1 MSTNIRIDLLSVL
14 LTVMTGVSGY
24 CQEGVTVPRN
34 QYAPTP
40 KALEMTRYG
49 HMPPDL
55 NSGVYSCDIPIYTYE
70 DKDFSIPVSLHY
82 SSSGFQPAK
91 MSDEAGLHWTLMAGG
106 AITREIVGV
115 DDFGLNGLFG
125 CGIEVNDS
133 LMYHMIQPANT
144 NHNYF
149 GYNAENVITPSIY
162 PHSEEC
168 SSDRYHFTFPGHS
181 GSFVMN
187 HLGSGFIVYGTE
199 AGKGLYTVSYDSPS
213 KSFTIT
219 TGDGYRY
226 RFGHGETYGSDKA
239 REINWSREAVH
250 RGEQPSQLL
259 NVPNHVVTW
268 LLDQIT
274 APDGNTVRFVY
285 QSNRANQDIPQED
298 DDVITTFSRS
308 PGYRRPA
315 TDSGEKFYKTASL
328 TYTSYLQK
336 IIVDKPLNSGET
348 LEIDF
353 EWTRSSSKE
362 ISGLGLLP
370 AYTSLVVPR
379 RHLTKV
385 TVKAGDRM
393 LRQALLG
400 YTPSGSRPLL
410 TEVGISGLGSY
421 SMTYWTDSTNPL
433 PGILCN
439 GLDLWG
445 YYNGQDNLS
454 DESFCPMAVD
464 ENLDEYLN
472 TGYMDPS
479 WTHARLGTLQSITYP
494 TGGRTEIEYE
504 SNQANKVLLRLR
516 NYDPGLQ
523 PAYPELGD
531 PPAGDENS
539 FMPSLYPINTLG
551 RPFVPDC
558 GGVRVKRL
566 KDYDGTVYSTYTYS
580 YSGGIVQQYPRFYS
594 GTVTTP
600 HGPAEEYNPALR
612 YPGSSFDQRHVAYTT
627 VTQTNPDSSRVVTRF
642 SNWED
647 FPDAYSPY
655 HEGYSNSSPV
665 NDSLQQLF
673 YDHILREPDSR
684 AYRRGQPV
692 LRQSFDK
699 SGTKLREESWE
710 YSDIGSGYNTYA
722 LFGGQYVWT
731 ARTFL
736 CDRKPSRYTVTEWF
750 DNAATGRTEQTDY
763 TYNSLGQLRQS
774 VRSAGNH
781 TELRRTTYPG
791 DIANGIYPAMAEANY
806 LDKPVEQVVAQDG
819 KVAQATLTTYNP
831 VSGNYLPDARY
842 QAALAENTPL
852 NNYTWYS
859 GQTVSS
865 RYQLADRILQY
876 DTQGNPLLSEDRSG
890 VPTTY
895 VWDSRGDKLSAVFS
909 GARNGSHAFYIRGAV
924 PHTETSSYVNADPVT
939 KTFTCGAA
947 GSFSFAFTPVDT
959 LDGLSAKLD
968 GNIVMLQRLGGG
980 AQGTASPI
988 NLSAGSHTLEITC
1001 TFKGV
1006 ILRGGW
1012 HPIETYPFSGTLS
1025 LTYPQ
1030 SGAVQEEG
1038 DYQDCFFEDFESSG
1052 GTVQAGFHSDKCRTS
1067 NYNQLVDLVVGLEY
1081 VLDYMR
1087 YNNGEWQYVRSTI
1100 TPTTT
1105 PYSLHITAS
1114 SSNPI
1119 DHIRLYPTD
1128 CAAASFT
1135 WWPTGELR
1143 CRVDGDGLVETY
1155 EYDTQGRLT
1164 VVRDNDGNVVK
1175 RYSYNYKH

>member
-144 NHNYF
+144 NHYYF
-149 GYNAENVITPSIY
+149 GYNSNNTPSIY
-162 PHSEEC
+162 GHSQEC

-187 HLGSGFIVYGTE
+187 HSGDGFVVYGTE
-199 AGKGLYTVSYDSPS
+199 AGKGLYRVSYESPS

-226 RFGHGETYGSDKA
+226 RFGHGEVTSSDKA

-250 RGEQPSQLL
+250 GGEQPSQLQ
-259 NVPNHVVTW
+259 NVSTHVVTW

-285 QSNRANQDIPQED
+285 QSNRANQDIPQEE

-315 TDSGEKFYKTASL
+315 TESGTMYYKTASL

-379 RHLTKV
+379 RHLSKV

-421 SMTYWTDSTNPL
+421 SMTYWTDSSTPL

-454 DESFCPMAVD
+454 DTFFCPMTVD
-464 ENLDEYLN
+464 ENLDEHLSS
-472 TGYMDPS
+472 GYMDPS
-479 WTHARLGTLQSITYP
+479 WTHARFGTLQSITYP

-504 SNQANKVLLRLR
+504 SNRASKVLLRLR
-516 NYDPGLQ
+516 NYEPGLQ

-539 FMPSLYPINTLG
+539 FMPSLFPISDLG

-558 GGVRVKRL
+558 GGVRVMRL
-566 KDYDGTVYSTYTYS
+566 KDYDGADYSSYTYS

-594 GTVTTP
+594 GTITTP
-600 HGPAEEYNPALR
+600 WRTVVEYNPALR

-655 HEGYSNSSPV
+655 HERYSNSSPV
-665 NDSLQQLF
+665 DDSLQQLF

-684 AYRRGQPV
+684 AYRRGLPV
-692 LRQSFDK
+692 LRQSFDR

-722 LFGGQYVWT
+722 LYGGKYVWT

-750 DNAATGRTEQTDY
+750 DNAATGRTEQTVY
-763 TYNSLGQLRQS
+763 AYNGLGQLRQS

-781 TELRRTTYPG
+781 TEFRRTTYPG

-842 QAALAENTPL
+842 QAALAENTPFS
-852 NNYTWYS
+852 NYTWYS

-895 VWDSRGDKLSAVFS
+895 VWDSRRDKLGAVFT
-909 GARNGSHAFYIRGAV
+909 GARNGSHAYYIRGAV
-924 PHTETSSYVNADPVT
+924 PQTETSNYVNADPVT

-1030 SGAVQEEG
+1030 SGAVQQEG

-1052 GTVQAGFHSDKCRTS
+1052 GTVQAGFHSDRCRTS

-1119 DHIRLYPTD
+1119 DHVRLYPTD

>member
-226 RFGHGETYGSDKA
+226 RFGHGETYASDKA

-250 RGEQPSQLL
+250 VGEQPSQLL

-315 TDSGEKFYKTASL
+315 TENGTMYYKTASL

-600 HGPAEEYNPALR
+600 HGPAKEYNPALR

-699 SGTKLREESWE
+699 NGTKVQEETWQ
-710 YSDIGSGYNTYA
+710 YGDLGSGYNTYA
-722 LFGGQYVWT
+722 LYSGQYVWT

-736 CDRKPSRYTVTEWF
+736 CDRKPSRYVRKEWF
-750 DNAATGRTEQTDY
+750 DNTANEQMEQTDY
-763 TYNSLGQLRQS
+763 AYNGLGQLRQTS
-774 VRSAGNH
+774 RTVGNH
-781 TELRRTTYPG
+781 TETQRITYPG
-791 DIANGIYPAMAEANY
+791 DLANGVYLAMTAANY
-806 LDKPVEQVVAQDG
+806 LDMPVEQVTIRDG
-819 KVAQATLTTYNP
+819 KVVQGSLTTYNSFYNLFLP
-831 VSGNYLPDARY
+831 SASYHGNTRDGIAEASFIPY
-842 QAALAENTPL
+842 QGSSVDSFYELDNTFVGYDNAGNVTLSL
-852 NNYTWYS
+852 NREGT
-859 GQTVSS
+859 
-865 RYQLADRILQY
+865 
-876 DTQGNPLLSEDRSG
+876 
-890 VPTTY
+890 PTTY
-895 VWDSRGDKLSAVFS
+895 YWDKRQDKLSAAFVGS
-909 GARNGSHAFYIRGAV
+909 RNGQHSYYVRGAV
-924 PHTETSSYVNADPVT
+924 PHTETAYYVNANPAE
-939 KTFTCGAA
+939 KTFTCDIA
-947 GSFSFAFTPVDT
+947 GSFTFAFTPLDT
-959 LDGLSAKLD
+959 TTVLSVQLD
-968 GNIVMLQRLGGG
+968 GNAISVQRIGNG
-980 AQGTASPI
+980 AQGTASPMSVTAGTHTLRI
-988 NLSAGSHTLEITC
+988 VSSGIPLRGRPSLEEYPVTGNLSIS
-1001 TFKGV
+1001 
-1006 ILRGGW
+1006 
-1012 HPIETYPFSGTLS
+1012 YPK
-1025 LTYPQ
+1025 
-1030 SGAVQEEG
+1030 SGAVSQSGICE
-1038 DYQDCFFEDFESSG
+1038 DCFFEDFENVTDG
-1052 GTVQAGFHSDKCRTS
+1052 
-1067 NYNQLVDLVVGLEY
+1067 
-1081 VLDYMR
+1081 VLDYGFESSRGRLNTYSKTIAVVPNRTYILDYMQKV
-1087 YNNGEWQYVRSTI
+1087 NGEWRYMREYYS
-1100 TPTTT
+1100 PTTG
-1105 PYSLHITAS
+1105 SLTLTISAQQS
-1114 SSNPI
+1114 SPV
-1119 DHIRLYPTD
+1119 DHVRFYPAD
-1128 CAAASFT
+1128 SAAASFT

-1175 RYSYNYKH
+1175 WYSYNYKH